1 MNLVNVGKFLLDV
14 VVVEVVAV
22 VEGLV
27 VAVVVGVVVAVAVVD
42 VVGHALFS
50 PEVSVWTP
58 AKSLKASEPTDQL
71 LPLHSIAT
79 TLLLFDASFNRRN
92 PNDSKNG

>member
-1 MNLVNVGKFLLDV
+1 MNLVAVTITRVVV

-22 VEGLV
+22 V
-27 VAVVVGVVVAVAVVD
+27 AVLVVVAVAVVD

-58 AKSLKASEPTDQL
+58 AKSLNASKPTNHL

-79 TLLLFDASFNRRN
+79 TLFLLDALKNTMGS
-92 PNDSKNG
+92 NDSKNG